1 MKSTLLIPMLLIA
14 SLGYSQTFI
23 QAYKTR
29 AQLVT
34 QANIN
39 THLSNF
45 ASYGIKKT
53 GTTANNNAA
62 AWLQSEYSS
71 FGYTASEITTQNF
84 TYNGNSTKNII
95 VTKTGTT
102 YPNTFIII
110 CGHYDTVGGVGA
122 NDNGSGVSIILEAAR
137 ILKNVP
143 TEYSIKFI
151 NFSGEEQGLLGSQSY
166 VTNVVNATNPK
177 MDIKLVFNIDQV
189 GGKAGANNTNITVDY
204 DDTPYSPN
212 GMYPGYPSSNN
223 AASVVVS
230 NQLKT
235 CMELYSPLTASLF
248 YGERTDYIP
257 FDKNGEIFTG
267 LYETIE
273 SARPHTS
280 GDTVVN
286 MDPVYLLKVAQGAI
300 GGLQHFAGAS
310 TTVLGTTDVKKELKD
325 RVSIFPNPAN
335 DFINIG
341 IDGKGY
347 NSTVTDMSGRTLI
360 NSKDEQTINT
370 SKLKTGVYLL
380 TVVEDGQSTTK
391 KFIIKK

>member
-1 MKSTLLIPMLLIA
+1 MKKIILLPVLLLVGQMSA
-14 SLGYSQTFI
+14 QAFI
-23 QAYKTR
+23 QAYQDR
-29 AQLVT
+29 ANLAT
-34 QANIN
+34 QTNIN
-39 THLSNF
+39 THLADF
-45 ASYGIKKT
+45 VSYGVKT
-53 GTTANNNAA
+53 TGSVANNNAS
-62 AWLQSEYSS
+62 AWLQTKYSS
-71 FGYTASEITTQNF
+71 FGYSASEITTQTF
-84 TYNGNSTKNII
+84 DYAGKPTKNVI

-102 YPNTFIII
+102 YPNTFVII

-151 NFSGEEQGLLGSQSY
+151 NFSGEEQGLLGSKAY
-166 VTNVVNATNPK
+166 VTNVVNATTPK

-189 GGKAGANNTNITVDY
+189 GGKSSNTNTNITVDY
-204 DDTPYSPN
+204 DDTPYQGAGSA
-212 GMYPGYPSSNN
+212 GHPSSNN
-223 AASVVVS
+223 AASVIVA

-235 CMELYSPLTASLF
+235 CMTLYSPLTASLF
-248 YGERTDYIP
+248 YGESTDYMP

-267 LYETIE
+267 LFETKR
-273 SARPHTS
+273 SNLPHSS
-280 GDTVVN
+280 GDIIGS
-286 MDPVYLLKVAQGAI
+286 MDPVYVWKIAHGAI
-300 GGLQHFAGAS
+300 GGLQHFAVAS
-310 TTVLGTTDVKKELKD
+310 TVALATVENPTSLKD
-325 RVSIFPNPAN
+325 KVSIFPNPAN

-370 SKLKTGVYLL
+370 SKLKNGVYMLNVNL
-380 TVVEDGQSTTK
+380 DGENVTK

>member
-1 MKSTLLIPMLLIA
+1 MKKIIFFPALLLVGQMSA
-14 SLGYSQTFI
+14 QTFM
-23 QAYKTR
+23 QAYKDR
-29 AQLVT
+29 ALLTT
-34 QANIN
+34 QAKIN
-39 THLSNF
+39 TNLIDF
-45 ASYGIKKT
+45 ASHGIKKT
-53 GTTANNNAA
+53 GTIENNNAST
-62 AWLQSEYSS
+62 WLQSKYSS
-71 FGYTASEITTQNF
+71 FGYSASEITTQTF
-84 TYNGNSTKNII
+84 TYGGKNTKNVI

-102 YPNTFIII
+102 YPNTYVII
-110 CGHYDTVGGVGA
+110 CGHYDTIGGVGA

-204 DDTPYSPN
+204 DDTPYSPA

-223 AASVVVS
+223 AASVVVA
-230 NQLKT
+230 NQLKE
-235 CMELYSPLTASLF
+235 CMQLYSPLTASLF
-248 YGERTDYIP
+248 YGERTDYMP
-257 FDKNGEIFTG
+257 FDKNGEVFTG

-273 SARPHTS
+273 SSRPHGS
-280 GDTVVN
+280 QDTYAN
-286 MDPVYLLKVAQGAI
+286 MDPIYVYKIAQGVI
-300 GGLQHFAGAS
+300 GGLQHFAVAS
-310 TTVLGTTDVKKELKD
+310 TGTLSNKDNYTILKD

-341 IDGKGY
+341 IDGKGFV
-347 NSTVTDMSGRTLI
+347 STVIDLSGRTLI
-360 NSKDEQTINT
+360 TSKDEQTINT
-370 SKLKTGVYLL
+370 SKLKNGIYLL